1 MFSSI
6 VRSSG
11 RRRFGTAGRI
21 NFRTDSGRMDFAFCL
36 FGVFSGK
43 TPDDG
48 RYFACLP
55 ERVRVSGRGDGA
67 FGWERVRRCSAV
79 GTEGA
84 ASSEIGWCREAGCRG
99 SESGE
104 AGRSF
109 LSSTDFRRFDRS
121 RYGNGSESTDR
132 IRSRFGVFSGGRVV
146 VRRSS
151 FEKGRTG
158 MPFRRE
164 ERDKPAVSRSHGGIL
179 GRGRCPC
186 TKGKSSGRRYNASS
200 GANSG
205 ASKTVRP
212 PGENFR

>member
-1 MFSSI
+1 
-6 VRSSG
+6 
-11 RRRFGTAGRI
+11 
-21 NFRTDSGRMDFAFCL
+21 MDFAFCL
-36 FGVFSGK
+36 FGVFPRK

-67 FGWERVRRCSAV
+67 FGRERVRRRSAV
-79 GTEGA
+79 GMEGA

-109 LSSTDFRRFDRS
+109 LSSTDFRRFDRP

-186 TKGKSSGRRYNASS
+186 TKGKKFRPTLQRLVGREFGRLEN
-200 GANSG
+200 G
-205 ASKTVRP
+205 ASPRREFQVGDRKTF
-212 PGENFR
+212 GEKPFFVGRLD